1 MVDVVAW
8 DVDHVERSMR
18 YGEKIMKIVNMVLA
32 ENLISM
38 YPTWTL
44 KDR

>member
-1 MVDVVAW
+1 MDAAAW

-18 YGEKIMKIVNMVLA
+18 YGEKITKIVSMVLV